1 LTADLLEIPWIV
13 NLDSHRFAWL
23 HKSDVLDLNGTCVQ
37 SAGIILAERLYGGG
51 VLLARHLTVLPDDA
65 YAIRRP
71 DRIRID
77 PVTLNRLIRP
87 ARDNGLSVLTIHTH
101 PGSDEPFQPRRAGHL
116 AENARDV

>member
-1 LTADLLEIPWIV
+1 PFVDILRART
-13 NLDSHRFAWL
+13 
-23 HKSDVLDLNGTCVQ
+23 DVE

-71 DRIRID
+71 DHIRID
-77 PVTLNRLIRP
+77 PVAFNRLVRP

-101 PGSDEPFQPRRAGHL
+101 PGSDEPWFSTADDAGDSVL
-116 AENARDV
+116 MPS